1 MKIQTKYR
9 SNFHKMVNF
18 HEVKCTPPTLPPLP
32 RPSKKRKENLHTC
45 PHVHTHKHTHTRTH
59 TNTDYPNTD
68 HQHGRSQFPC
78 YWLRLGLLWCFEG

>member
-18 HEVKCTPPTLPPLP
+18 HEVKCTPPTLPPLA
-32 RPSKKRKENLHTC
+32 RPSKKIKENLHTC

-59 TNTDYPNTD
+59 THVHTLIQTILIQTTSMVAANSLVT
-68 HQHGRSQFPC
+68 G
-78 YWLRLGLLWCFEG
+78 